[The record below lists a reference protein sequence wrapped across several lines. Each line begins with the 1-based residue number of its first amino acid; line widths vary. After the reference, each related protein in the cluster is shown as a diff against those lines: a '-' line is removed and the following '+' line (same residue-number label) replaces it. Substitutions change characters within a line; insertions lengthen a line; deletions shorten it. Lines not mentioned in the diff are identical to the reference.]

1 MSKVMDEYL
10 SRDREW
16 GVVTMYNK
24 DRGFGFIKSK
34 VDGKSYFTHVS
45 QIHGGYLERGYLVE
59 FNIGINKR
67 TGKEQAEN
75 VIVIETPL
83 YRKRY
88 CKTSKIS
95 YKSKFK
101 KF

>member
-10 SRDREW
+10 SQDREW

-45 QIHGGYLERGYLVE
+45 QVYGGYLERGYLVE

>member
-10 SRDREW
+10 SQDREW

-34 VDGKSYFTHVS
+34 VDGKSYFIHVS

-75 VIVIETPL
+75 VIVIETPP
-83 YRKRY
+83 YKKCY
-88 CKTSKIS
+88 CK
-95 YKSKFK
+95 
-101 KF
+101 